1 MRAIVVNYSCD
12 LGINEMTFV
21 EYLPSWKLV
30 DEQATTTLVHFSYRI
45 IFFISRPYTILLP
58 SPTLATTLSMAQPD
72 LGRLAQNIRN
82 AGDGL
87 QTASTELTLLEN
99 LPSIHD
105 RQAAHNNHQELVG
118 LIQHLTTRVDTVER
132 GLNMRLDN
140 VNTRLDHVI
149 RVSIT

>member
-1 MRAIVVNYSCD
+1 VHTSNLP
-12 LGINEMTFV
+12 LGV
-21 EYLPSWKLV
+21 LPPATAGALLS
-30 DEQATTTLVHFSYRI
+30 QATTTLVHFSYRI

-105 RQAAHNNHQELVG
+105 RQAAHNNHQELVK

-140 VNTRLDHVI
+140 VNTRLDHVNTRLDNLDA
-149 RVSIT
+149 RVTVK

>member
-1 MRAIVVNYSCD
+1 
-12 LGINEMTFV
+12 
-21 EYLPSWKLV
+21 
-30 DEQATTTLVHFSYRI
+30 
-45 IFFISRPYTILLP
+45 
-58 SPTLATTLSMAQPD
+58 MAQPD

-140 VNTRLDHVI
+140 VNTRLDHVNTRLDNLNA
-149 RVSIT
+149 RVTVK